1 MRTPWGLAVGAALSL
16 AACEPYYVPVEEPDA
31 SSLER
36 SEGLALAPASRVE
49 GIPVLITT
57 RLSHPA
63 EVVAIVDVEV
73 AHGQHDRAL
82 HALRQRAAEAGADA
96 VVGVAFEHGDGRSK
110 MHLSGLAVRI
120 LR

>member
-1 MRTPWGLAVGAALSL
+1 MRVSWGLAGCAAVSL
-16 AACEPYYVPVEEPDA
+16 IACEPYYVPVEAPEDA
-31 SSLER
+31 P
-36 SEGLALAPASRVE
+36 ALAPASRAD

-57 RLSHPA
+57 RLSRAA

-73 AHGQHDRAL
+73 AHGAHEGAL
-82 HALRQRAAEAGADA
+82 DELRLRAAEAGADA
-96 VVGVAFEHGDGRSK
+96 VVGVAFEHGDGRSN